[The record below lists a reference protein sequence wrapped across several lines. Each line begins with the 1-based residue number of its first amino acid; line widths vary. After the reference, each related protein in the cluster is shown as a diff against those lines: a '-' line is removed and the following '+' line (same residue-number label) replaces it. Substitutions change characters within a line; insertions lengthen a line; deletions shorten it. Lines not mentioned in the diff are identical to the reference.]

1 MQRRKKGDVA
11 RMMCA
16 MRPRFRPF
24 AALIA
29 IVAFLFAQAAT
40 SAYACSGPVPDPV
53 AMAQMKAQMGD
64 DGGLCEKHC
73 ATGTVSME
81 LAKPQTAA
89 VPLLVAAPVRIV
101 GIAPIVRAIA
111 ARPQPLSVAGPAPPL
126 IRFTVLRI

>member
-1 MQRRKKGDVA
+1 
-11 RMMCA
+11 

-24 AALIA
+24 AALVA

-40 SAYACSGPVPDPV
+40 SAFACAGPVPDPV
-53 AMAQMKAQMGD
+53 AMAQMKAQMGE

-81 LAKPQTAA
+81 LAKPATAA
-89 VPLLVAAPVRIV
+89 MPALVAGPVRIV
-101 GIAPIVRAIA
+101 AVAPLARAVA
-111 ARPQPLSVAGPAPPL
+111 TRAQPLSVAGPAPPL